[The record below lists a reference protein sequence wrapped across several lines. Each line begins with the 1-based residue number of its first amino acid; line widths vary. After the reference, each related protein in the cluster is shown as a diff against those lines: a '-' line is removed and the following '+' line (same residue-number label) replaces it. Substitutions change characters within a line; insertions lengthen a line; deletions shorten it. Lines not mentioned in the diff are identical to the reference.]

1 MNLIQEFPP
10 SWFRTLDFLPVLSL
24 QRKVAGNQELYYFY
38 GTVSTPKPR
47 GILERIGGPGRREI
61 ETDLGIKAR
70 ISEVNRKRIDFKFKE
85 EQDDPTSYE
94 PKNLNIAT
102 QREILDDIISVFGI
116 EAPEVVFKA
125 RGAFEELP
133 TGLQESL
140 QGVERLFHYQI
151 ARFTPRRLLRKLL
164 GIRSLQSPLTLMR
177 PKLLARRVVTR
188 VNDPVFRRFKS
199 TNVTDHILFHDGQK
213 YGRPNTAEIAG
224 AVQQELCSGRWWQ
237 DLGLPEKVSVQ
248 IPGEVMRP
256 RFFRLQKMQ
265 QPYAVLW

>member
-1 MNLIQEFPP
+1 MIQEFPL
-10 SWFRTLDFLPVLSL
+10 SWPRTLDFLPVLSL
-24 QRKVAGNQELYYFY
+24 QRKVAGNLDLYYFY
-38 GTVSTPKPR
+38 GTVSTPKPK

-70 ISEVNRKRIDFKFKE
+70 ISEVDRKRIDFKFRE

-94 PKNLNIAT
+94 PRNLNIAT
-102 QREILDDIISVFGI
+102 QREILDNIISVFGI
-116 EAPEVVFKA
+116 EAPEVAFKA
-125 RGAFEELP
+125 RGAFEGIP

-151 ARFTPRRLLRKLL
+151 ARFTPHRLLRKLL
-164 GIRSLQSPLTLMR
+164 GIPSLQSPLTLMR
-177 PKLLARRVVTR
+177 PELLMRKVVTR
-188 VNDPVFRRFKS
+188 INDPVFRRFRS

-213 YGRPNTAEIAG
+213 YGQPNTVEIAG
-224 AVQQELCSGRWWQ
+224 AVQQELSKDKWWQ

-265 QPYAVLW
+265 RPYAVLW